1 MARINK
7 VSYNIR
13 GKVNKKIV
21 LISDLHYYSKN
32 DLTKLNKVLEQI
44 KLINPDFICIPGD
57 FIDEAKVYDMDLFVE
72 YLKRLTR
79 VSKVI
84 MSIGNHDVIAHENG
98 NHSYEV
104 NTNFFNNIK
113 KIRNLYFL
121 DNEVKEID
129 GVCFIGINL
138 EFDYYY
144 NSVTN
149 KEDFMEYFNKI
160 QNIDSKKYNVLLCH
174 SPVTVTEDEIVKKLK
189 NKINLVLCGHMHG
202 GLTPIW
208 LQKILKD
215 RVLINPSKNKLF
227 VKNSYGYLRHRNI
240 NFVITSGITKLSHL
254 SRLSKFDKLFSPEI
268 VIINL
273 TK

>member
-1 MARINK
+1 MAKTNH
-7 VSYNIR
+7 VSYNLKA
-13 GKVNKKIV
+13 KVNKKIV

-32 DLTKLNKVLEQI
+32 DLTKLNKVLEEIQI
-44 KLINPDFICIPGD
+44 INPDFICIPGD
-57 FIDEAKVYDMDLFVE
+57 LVDEAKVYDMDLFID
-72 YLKRLTR
+72 YLKKLTK

-84 MSIGNHDVIAHENG
+84 MSIGNHDISVHKNNDRIFEP
-98 NHSYEV
+98 
-104 NTNFFNNIK
+104 NTIFFNEIK
-113 KIRNLYFL
+113 KIRNLHL
-121 DNEVKEID
+121 LNNQVKEID

-144 NSVTN
+144 NSTTN
-149 KEDFMEYFNKI
+149 KKDFMRYFNKI
-160 QNIDSKKYNVLLCH
+160 ENIDSRKYNVLLCH
-174 SPVTVTEDEIVKKLK
+174 SPVSVTEDEIVKKLN

-227 VKNSYGYLRHRNI
+227 VKNSYGYLKRRNI

-254 SRLSKFDKLFSPEI
+254 SHLTKFDKLFSPEI
-268 VIINL
+268 VTINL

>member
-1 MARINK
+1 MAKINH
-7 VSYNIR
+7 VSYKIR

-32 DLTKLNKVLEQI
+32 DLMKLNQVLEEI
-44 KLINPDFICIPGD
+44 KLVNPDFICIPGD
-57 FIDEAKVYDMDLFVE
+57 FIDEAKVHDMDLFID
-72 YLKRLTR
+72 YLKRLTKI
-79 VSKVI
+79 SKVI
-84 MSIGNHDVIAHENG
+84 MSVGNHDVIVHTDG
-98 NHSYEV
+98 RHRYEV
-104 NTNFFNNIK
+104 NNKFFNEIK

-138 EFDYYY
+138 EFKYYY
-144 NSVTN
+144 CSLTN
-149 KEDFMEYFNKI
+149 KKDFIEHFNEIKD
-160 QNIDSKKYNVLLCH
+160 IDPKKYNILLCH
-174 SPVTVTEDEIVKKLK
+174 SPVSVTEDEIVKRIN

-202 GLTPIW
+202 GLTPVW

-227 VKNSYGYLRHRNI
+227 VKNSYGYLKHRNI

-268 VIINL
+268 VTINL